1 MKAQEITHIA
11 RKIAQQCLSSPEL
24 QTIKNKLMSGC
35 DASLAV
41 NHAAR
46 ALCLTSL
53 YLDNP
58 RPFLVVVAGEDAALH
73 FSQHL
78 SSYLGQ
84 GQVIHFPERKDL
96 PWSDTEI
103 DKELA
108 AQRCEALD
116 RMNLKGNAH
125 IMVCSARSLIR
136 YIPPDQKFYQPLH
149 YCVGDECD
157 PQKLCRL
164 LERMGYESVDKI
176 CVRGEFSYKGDTL
189 DLWPASAS
197 AAVRIEFF
205 GDEIERI
212 RSLLHLTG
220 QTIAD
225 KTQVWVYP
233 SRELC
238 LDDKAVLRA
247 VRKLSAQAEEDQD
260 MAFDLS
266 RLEQGI
272 CFNHMEKYLPHF
284 YPQQASLFDHLPQ
297 NTLVVLVEPRSLFDD
312 SMRAFEEI
320 RTGAYEASERLEGL
334 YQDPRSMDFGNQQRL
349 HLVSLLRAGG
359 AADAELTVIRPEV
372 RGKEN
377 RLTSRLRALCAQR
390 YHIVLALP
398 DRSTREHFALSLS
411 DEHLPFQETLSSQEE
426 KTLQPSIVNI
436 TDLPLPAGTILP
448 SARLAVISLGDLA
461 QRSTR
466 RIQKSKLDITDIT
479 FPFKP
484 GDYVVHAT
492 HGIALFKSIVRQEL
506 AGFER
511 DYFLLEYAAEDKLY
525 VPLEQVDKLTRYI
538 GPDSSHP
545 RLTRLNTSDWSR
557 ATGKARNSAK
567 KLAFDLVDL
576 YARRSTI
583 KGYAYTGDSAEQRE
597 MEASFPYQE
606 TPDQLAAIADI
617 KADMESDKPMDRLLC
632 GDVGFGKTE
641 VALRAAFKAVQDD
654 KQVMI
659 LCPTTILAQQHF
671 MTFFERFAPFDVEV
685 EVLSRFRSSSQQR
698 SALERFAQ
706 GKVKVLVGTHRL
718 LSRDVNPYNL
728 GLIIIDEEQRFG
740 VQHKEQLKTL
750 REQVDVLTLSATP
763 IPRTMQMALSGVR
776 DMSLIKTPPANR
788 TPVKVH
794 VGEWD
799 EDLISAALRLEMSR
813 GGQAYYVSNRVK
825 TIEEAA
831 ARVLEIV
838 PEARI
843 ECAHG
848 QMSEKELER
857 IMESFSAGEFDILI
871 ATTIIES
878 GIDNPRTNTLIIE
891 DSQRLGLAQL
901 YQLKG
906 RVGRSK
912 VQAYAYF
919 MFPPAEVLSEQAV
932 QRLLAIEELQDL
944 GSGMDIAM
952 RDLEIRGAGSLMG
965 ADQSGNLSSVGFD
978 LFMQM
983 LAEAV
988 SLARGEGEIK
998 ESEVNLQLNGDY
1010 YLSEAY
1016 IPMTDERVRAYRRLA
1031 SASSLEQLN
1040 KLEFELEQR
1049 YGALEQAG
1057 RNLLDRERIKLRSQR
1072 LQINAIGLV
1081 SSKLVFQNVELP
1093 SELKAK
1099 FARKGGVYYP
1109 KSRKLSYP
1117 FHKEEDELLP
1127 AVLMILEQLGGGDE
1141 DEDDQSPEFSGAS

>member
-1 MKAQEITHIA
+1 MKSPNISYVTQQ
-11 RKIAQQCLSSPEL
+11 IAQQCLTSPEL
-24 QTIKNKLMSGC
+24 RTVQSKLSAGN
-35 DASLAV
+35 DVSLAV
-41 NHAAR
+41 NHSAR
-46 ALCLTSL
+46 ALCLASL
-53 YLDNP
+53 YTQAP
-58 RPFLVVVAGEDAALH
+58 RPMLVVVAGEDASLH

-84 GQVIHFPERKDL
+84 EQVIYFPERADL
-96 PWSDTEI
+96 PWADAEI
-103 DKELA
+103 DTDLA
-108 AQRCEALD
+108 ARRCEALD
-116 RMNLKGNAH
+116 RMNLPQQNH

-136 YIPPDQKFYQPLH
+136 LLPPQSDFYHPLH
-149 YCVGDECD
+149 YRVGDECD
-157 PQKLCRL
+157 PQKLAHE
-164 LERMGYESVDKI
+164 LERMGYE
-176 CVRGEFSYKGDTL
+176 CVEKVRSRGEFSRKGDSF
-189 DLWPASAS
+189 DLWPASS
-197 AAVRIEFF
+197 AAALRIEFF

-212 RSLLHLTG
+212 RTLLHLSG

-225 KTQVWVYP
+225 KQECYLYP
-233 SRELC
+233 ARELC
-238 LDDKAVLRA
+238 PDEKAVLRA
-247 VRKLSAQAEEDQD
+247 SRKLSSLAEENQD
-260 MAFDLS
+260 LAFDLN

-272 CFNHMEKYLPHF
+272 YFNRMEKYLPHL
-284 YPQQASLFDHLPQ
+284 YPKQSSLFGHVPV
-297 NTLVVLVEPRSLFDD
+297 NTLVVLIEPRSLFDD
-312 SMRAFEEI
+312 SMRAFEEVKI
-320 RTGAYEASERLEGL
+320 SACEAAESLEGL
-334 YQDPRSMDFGNQQRL
+334 YQDPRSMDFGFQQRFN
-349 HLVSLLRAGG
+349 LVSLLRAGG
-359 AADAELTVIRPEV
+359 AVDAELQVVRPEV
-372 RGKEN
+372 RGKED
-377 RLTSRLRALCAQR
+377 RLISRLRGLCAQG
-390 YHIVLALP
+390 YKIILAMP
-398 DRSTREHFALSLS
+398 DRATREHFSLILS
-411 DEHLPFQETLSSQEE
+411 DEHLPFQEMLSAQEDKSLLSS
-426 KTLQPSIVNI
+426 LISL
-436 TDLPLPAGTILP
+436 TDLSLPAGAILP
-448 SARLAVISLGDLA
+448 SAQLAIISLGDLA
-461 QRSTR
+461 QRSASR
-466 RIQKSKLDITDIT
+466 MQKSKLDITDIT

-484 GDYVVHAT
+484 GDFVVHAT
-492 HGIALFKSIVRQEL
+492 HGIAFFKSIVRQEL

-538 GPDSSHP
+538 GPDGSNP

-557 ATGKARNSAK
+557 ATTKARNSVK

-576 YARRSTI
+576 YTRRSTV
-583 KGYAYTGDSAEQRE
+583 KGYAYTRDSAEQRE
-597 MEASFPYQE
+597 MEQSFPYQE
-606 TPDQLAAIADI
+606 TKDQLAAIADI
-617 KADMESDKPMDRLLC
+617 KADMESDRPMDRLLC

-671 MTFFERFAPFDVEV
+671 TTFFERFAPFDVEV
-685 EVLSRFRSSSQQR
+685 EVLSRFRSTSQQKV
-698 SALERFAQ
+698 ALERFAQ

-718 LSRDVNPYNL
+718 LSRDVNPQNL

-788 TPVKVH
+788 SAVKVH

-799 EDLISAALRLEMSR
+799 EDIVSAALRLEIGR

-825 TIEEAA
+825 TIEEVV
-831 ARVLEIV
+831 ARILEVV

-857 IMESFSAGEFDILI
+857 IMESFSAGEFDILV

-919 MFPPAEVLSEQAV
+919 MFPPTEVLTEQAM

-978 LFMQM
+978 LFTQM

-988 SLARGEGEIK
+988 SLARGEGEVK
-998 ESEVNLQLNGDY
+998 EIEVNLHLNGDY
-1010 YLSEAY
+1010 YLSEEY
-1016 IPMTDERVRAYRRLA
+1016 IPMADERVRAYRRLA
-1031 SASSLEQLN
+1031 SAASLEQLN
-1040 KLEFELEQR
+1040 NLEFELEQR

-1057 RNLLDRERIKLRSQR
+1057 RNLIDRERIKIRSQR
-1072 LQINAIGLV
+1072 LQLSSIGLI
-1081 SSKLVFQNVELP
+1081 SSKLVFQNIEIP
-1093 SELKAK
+1093 DDLKGK
-1099 FARKGGVYYP
+1099 FAIKGGIYYP
-1109 KSRKLSYP
+1109 KSKKFTYP
-1117 FHKEEDELLP
+1117 FHKDEDEVLS
-1127 AVLMILEQLGGGDE
+1127 AVLAILEQLGGDDE
-1141 DEDDQSPEFSGAS
+1141 DSQED